1 MTIIEIYFLVGS
13 FFCFY
18 YRLKWKD
25 RSEWKFNFP
34 ITIGILL
41 FLFAA
46 FSYFDFMLGRIIVGI
61 PGIILIAGNK
71 YFA

>member
-1 MTIIEIYFLVGS
+1 MEGS
-13 FFCFY
+13 HGM
-18 YRLKWKD
+18 
-25 RSEWKFNFP
+25 EFNFP

-61 PGIILIAGNK
+61 PGIILIVGNK